1 MLRLSRWSN
10 VRQSLSLAWKSCV
23 VIDCSMEK
31 GSRRA
36 CSSSALSGSG
46 NDAAEVGD
54 AARWKE
60 LEEIR

>member
-1 MLRLSRWSN
+1 MRLSRRSI
-10 VRQSLSLAWKSCV
+10 VRQSLSLVWKSCAA
-23 VIDCSMEK
+23 IDYSMEK